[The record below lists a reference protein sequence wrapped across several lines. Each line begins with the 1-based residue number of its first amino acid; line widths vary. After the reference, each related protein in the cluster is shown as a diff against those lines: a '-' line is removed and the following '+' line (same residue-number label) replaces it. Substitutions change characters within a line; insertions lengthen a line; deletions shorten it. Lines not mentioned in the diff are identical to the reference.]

1 MFRFENMSQKAVV
14 LLSGGLDS
22 SVTAY
27 IAHDMGYNLAALS
40 IDYNQAHVRELDSAR
55 KIAQHLNVLDHKII
69 SLDLSLFGGSALLTS
84 TNTQIP
90 TKISIDSIGKKI
102 PPTYVPARNTIFLS
116 LALAYAETIQ
126 ADAIFIGVTAAD
138 YSGYP
143 DCRPA
148 FIEAFQTLANIAT
161 KKTIEHNL
169 ISIKT
174 PIISDS
180 KRIIIQ
186 KGQALQVPFQ
196 DTWSCYQGKEK
207 ACGEC
212 ETCLLRLKGFQEA
225 GIPDP
230 LPYET
235 YPKWYKVH

>member
-1 MFRFENMSQKAVV
+1 MNKKAVV

-27 IAHDMGYNLAALS
+27 IAHDLGYSLAALS
-40 IDYNQAHVRELDSAR
+40 ISYGQAHVRELKAASS
-55 KIAQHLNVLDHKII
+55 IAQHLHVLDHKIL
-69 SLDLSLFGGSALLTS
+69 SLDLSIFGGSALLTS
-84 TNTQIP
+84 TSTQIP
-90 TKISIDSIGKKI
+90 TNTSIDTIGKKI

-126 ADAIFIGVTAAD
+126 ADAIFIGVTSAD

-148 FIEAFQTLANIAT
+148 FIEAFQNLTNIAT
-161 KKTIEHNL
+161 KKTIEHNP
-169 ISIKT
+169 ITIET
-174 PIISDS
+174 PLISDS
-180 KRIIIQ
+180 KKNIIQ

-196 DTWSCYQGKEK
+196 DTWSCYQGKEN
-207 ACGEC
+207 ACGVC

-225 GIPDP
+225 GFPDP
-230 LPYET
+230 LSYET
-235 YPKWYKVH
+235 YPEWYTVH